1 MTWVKVGVAVVA
13 TGCATVRCVI
23 VREGGCAGLTDGLD
37 LVVGVVVVEVVA
49 ALVMC
54 RACPVVMGV

>member
-1 MTWVKVGVAVVA
+1 MVA